1 MSTTEKPKYYG
12 KRHRLAKP
20 ELLAPAGN
28 LEKLKFA
35 IHYGADAVYI
45 GGQKYGLRSNAD
57 NFSFEEMR
65 EGVEFANR
73 YGAKVFVAT
82 NIYAHDEDIAG
93 LEEYLCKLEEV
104 GISAVIVADPAIIET
119 ALRCAPGLEVHLSTQ
134 QSTLNWQAVKF
145 WKEEGLPRVVLGRET
160 SFAEIAEIK
169 KHVDV
174 EIEAF
179 IHGAMCS
186 SFSGRCVLSN
196 HFTDRDSN
204 RGGCCQSCRWK
215 YDLFEDARSEQE
227 WVSEEDAAD
236 QQMLQQFSLGV
247 NQKPLYEEQD
257 SAFSMGSKDLCMLED
272 IPNLIEV
279 GVDSFKI
286 EGRMKSIHYV
296 ATVVNAYRQAIDSY
310 MADPDNYV
318 LKSEWL
324 EDINKAANRPLNT
337 GFFYDT
343 PDHEDHIYEAEEK
356 AVPYDFAGLVLDY
369 DEATGIATV
378 QQRNHFKPGQE
389 IEFFGPNQMFFKQ
402 TVGQLWDEEGNELD
416 AARHPLQKV
425 KMKVDQPV
433 RYFDMMRKNNT
444 KQAKQAVK
452 AAVTV

>member
-1 MSTTEKPKYYG
+1 MSTMDKPKYFG

-65 EGVEFANR
+65 EGVEFANK

-82 NIYAHDEDIAG
+82 NIYAHDEDIDG
-93 LEEYLCKLEEV
+93 IEEYLRNLENA
-104 GISAVIVADPAIIET
+104 GISAIIVADPTIIEI
-119 ALRCAPGLEVHLSTQ
+119 ALRCAPKLEVHLSTQ
-134 QSTLNWQAVKF
+134 QSTINWQAVKF

-160 SFAEIAEIK
+160 SLEEIAEIK

-215 YDLFEDARSEQE
+215 YDLFEDARSQE
-227 WVSEEDAAD
+227 EWISEEEAAD
-236 QQMLQQFSLGV
+236 NRVLEQFRLGV
-247 NQKPLYEEQD
+247 NQKALYEEND
-257 SAFSMGSKDLCMLED
+257 NPFSMGSKDLCMLES
-272 IPNLIEV
+272 IPDLIEV
-279 GVDSFKI
+279 GIDSFKI

-310 MADPDNYV
+310 MADPENYV
-318 LKSEWL
+318 LKPEWL

-343 PDHEDHIYEAEEK
+343 PDNEDHIYEPEDK

-369 DEATGIATV
+369 DAVTGMATI
-378 QQRNHFKPGQE
+378 QQRNNFKPGQE
-389 IEFFGPNQMFFKQ
+389 IEFFGPGNTFFKQ
-402 TVGQLWDEEGNELD
+402 IVGQIWDEEGNELD
-416 AARHPLQKV
+416 AARHPLQKI

-433 RYFDMMRKNNT
+433 RYFDMMRKKN
-444 KQAKQAVK
+444 AKKVK
-452 AAVTV
+452 MSAAV

>member
-1 MSTTEKPKYYG
+1 MGTLTKRKYTG
-12 KRHRLAKP
+12 KRYRLDKP

-45 GGQKYGLRSNAD
+45 GGQHYGLRSNAD
-57 NFSFEEMR
+57 NFSFEEMK
-65 EGVEFANR
+65 EGVEFAKK

-82 NIYAHDEDIAG
+82 NIYAHNEDIEGIEA
-93 LEEYLCKLEEV
+93 YLRKLYEA
-104 GISAVIVADPAIIET
+104 GISAIIAADPAIIQVARKAVPE
-119 ALRCAPGLEVHLSTQ
+119 LEVHLSTQ

-160 SFAEIAEIK
+160 SLEEIAEIK
-169 KHVDV
+169 DHVDI

-215 YDLFEDARSEQE
+215 YDLFEDARSAEI
-227 WVSEEDAAD
+227 WVSEEEARDNRV
-236 QQMLQQFSLGV
+236 LEQFRLGV
-247 NQKPLYEEQD
+247 NQLPLYDEKD
-257 SAFSMGSKDLCMLED
+257 NPFSMGSKDLCMIEH
-272 IPNLIEV
+272 IPDLIDA
-279 GVDSFKI
+279 GVDSFKV

-296 ATVVNAYRQAIDSY
+296 ATVINVYRQAIDSY

-318 LKSEWL
+318 LKPEWV
-324 EDINKAANRPLNT
+324 EEMNKAANRPLNT

-343 PDHEDHIYEAEEK
+343 PDHEDHIYEPEEK

-369 DEATGIATV
+369 DPETRRATI
-378 QQRNHFKPGQE
+378 QQRNHFKPGQQ
-389 IEFFGPNQMFFKQ
+389 IEFFGPNGTFFKQ
-402 TVGQLWDEEGNELD
+402 TVGTLWDEEGNELD
-416 AARHPLQKV
+416 AARHPLQPV
-425 KMKVDQPV
+425 KMVVEQPV
-433 RYFDMMRKNNT
+433 SYFDMMRK
-444 KQAKQAVK
+444 KK
-452 AAVTV
+452 

>member
-1 MSTTEKPKYYG
+1 MLTSERPVLKG
-12 KRHRLAKP
+12 KRNRLDKP

-65 EGVEFANR
+65 EGVEFAKK

-82 NIYAHDEDIAG
+82 NIYAHNEDIEG
-93 LEEYLCKLEEV
+93 IEEYLRNLEEV
-104 GISAVIVADPAIIET
+104 GISAIIAADPVIIET
-119 ALRCAPGLEVHLSTQ
+119 AQRVAPRLEVHVSTQ
-134 QSTLNWQAVKF
+134 QSIMNWQTVKF
-145 WKEEGLPRVVLGRET
+145 WKEEGAPRVVLARET
-160 SFAEIAEIK
+160 SLQEIYEMK
-169 KHVDV
+169 QHVDI

-186 SFSGRCVLSN
+186 SYSGRCVLSN

-215 YDLFEDARSEQE
+215 YDLFEDGRPDLDEIM
-227 WVSEEDAAD
+227 SEEEAA
-236 QQMLQQFSLGV
+236 QHPVLEQFKVGITQLPLFKQED
-247 NQKPLYEEQD
+247 NQ
-257 SAFSMGSKDLCMLED
+257 FSMGSKDLCMIEHLPD
-272 IPNLIEV
+272 LIEV

-296 ATVVNAYRQAIDSY
+296 ATVVNVYRQVIDSY
-310 MADPDNYV
+310 MADPENFV
-318 LKSEWL
+318 MKPEWI
-324 EDINKAANRPLNT
+324 EEINKAANRPLNT

-343 PDHEDHIYEAEEK
+343 PDHEDHIYEPEEK

-369 DEATGIATV
+369 DAETGMATI
-378 QQRNHFKPGQE
+378 QQRNHFKPGQTV
-389 IEFFGPNQMFFKQ
+389 EFFGPNGTFFKQ
-402 TVGQLWDEEGNELD
+402 TVEEIWDESGVLLD
-416 AARHPLQKV
+416 AARHPLQRIR
-425 KMKVDQPV
+425 MKVEQPV
-433 RYFDMMRKNNT
+433 QYFDMMRKKNG
-444 KQAKQAVK
+444 K
-452 AAVTV
+452 